1 MEDWKRVTWSDETKI
16 NRIVSDGRQWVW
28 KKTGEGFIEREVQ
41 STVKFGGGNIMVWG
55 CLGWEGVGRLVE
67 VEGKMNT
74 EQYVDILENNLL
86 PSMKESGISLED
98 VIFQQ
103 DNDPKHTSK
112 RAKEWM
118 EDNNITLLDWPP
130 QSPDL
135 NPTEHLWN
143 HMKTELFQ
151 YPTQAKGVWEV
162 WDRVAKVWGEIEPEV
177 SQELIESMPRS
188 IAALIMA
195 KGSHTKY

>member
-1 MEDWKRVTWSDETKI
+1 
-16 NRIVSDGRQWVW
+16 
-28 KKTGEGFIEREVQ
+28 
-41 STVKFGGGNIMVWG
+41 
-55 CLGWEGVGRLVE
+55 
-67 VEGKMNT
+67 MNA
-74 EQYVDILENNLL
+74 EKYVVILENNLL
-86 PSMKESGISLED
+86 PSMEESAISLED

-135 NPTEHLWN
+135 NPTEHLW
-143 HMKTELFQ
+143 HYMKKELCQ
-151 YPTQAKGVWEV
+151 YPTQAKDVWEV

-188 IAALIMA
+188 IAALIKA
-195 KGSHTKY
+195 KGGHTKY